1 MRQTRLSI
9 GCLDWQQTVL
19 ALGLDAA
26 ALYLYLRTIMRTMQA
41 AEITVTVSEIAE
53 AVKQPAER
61 VETAL
66 AAICAAGYFT
76 TKSAHAA
83 RAAGQ
88 ALHVGSSPD
97 VPSVE
102 RDADA
107 KRKTEITLLCP
118 DEKRA
123 LAEAARKRSARALAR
138 SKKVL
143 GQSGY
148 IFFAQSGPS
157 ADSPAPH
164 ADASEQKEYTS
175 EVAMI
180 YHPKLGE
187 PSHYALSN
195 QYRKRLERKKEPHTP
210 QKEESLTEI
219 QTHTRSNKTCE
230 QPELPADALESEYID
245 VIGSWPASLRK
256 AVRSEAED
264 VREAFYL
271 CIRKRQAD
279 EGRVWSAD
287 QVRMALLAARRIPA
301 ERRSDSILAWGM
313 GGWKTIRDCGS
324 GVYFEKETGRVV
336 SLVRDTIEPKGAQ
349 VDPANATLAEKLAR
363 NMRRA

>member
-9 GCLDWQQTVL
+9 CCRDWQQTVL

-41 AEITVTVSEIAE
+41 AEVTVTVSEIAE

-76 TKSAHAA
+76 KKGA
-83 RAAGQ
+83 RAAQ
-88 ALHVGSSPD
+88 SA
-97 VPSVE
+97 
-102 RDADA
+102 
-107 KRKTEITLLCP
+107 TITLSCP

-138 SKKVL
+138 SKKMC

-148 IFFAQSGPS
+148 IFFAQSGQS
-157 ADSPAPH
+157 ADSPASH

-175 EVAMI
+175 EVMMV
-180 YHPKLGE
+180 YSPEQDGMSEHTLFE
-187 PSHYALSN
+187 QN
-195 QYRKRLERKKEPHTP
+195 KREKQKNKKSPPHP
-210 QKEESLTEI
+210 QKTKKSLTES
-219 QTHTRSNKTCE
+219 TGRADMRE
-230 QPELPADALESEYID
+230 AELPVDGLETEYID
-245 VIGSWPASLRK
+245 VIGSWPASLRN
-256 AVRSEAED
+256 AIRGETDD

-271 CIRKRQAD
+271 CVRKRQDD
-279 EGRVWSAD
+279 EGRKWSAD
-287 QVRMALLAARRIPA
+287 RVRMALLAAKRIPQ
-301 ERRSDSILAWGM
+301 ERRAESILAWGM

-336 SLVRDTIEPKGAQ
+336 SLVRGTVQRTDARSDFEKQ
-349 VDPANATLAEKLAR
+349 NSELATALAR
-363 NMRRA
+363 SMRRD

>member
-9 GCLDWQQTVL
+9 GCRDWQQTVL

-41 AEITVTVSEIAE
+41 AEITVTVPEIAE

-76 TKSAHAA
+76 KKGAQSAQSA
-83 RAAGQ
+83 
-88 ALHVGSSPD
+88 
-97 VPSVE
+97 
-102 RDADA
+102 
-107 KRKTEITLLCP
+107 TITLSCP

-138 SKKVL
+138 SKKTL

-157 ADSPAPH
+157 ADSPEPH

-175 EVAMI
+175 EVIMVYSPEQDGASE
-180 YHPKLGE
+180 YTLFE
-187 PSHYALSN
+187 QN
-195 QYRKRLERKKEPHTP
+195 KREDQENKKSPPHP
-210 QKEESLTEI
+210 QKTKETLTEI

-245 VIGSWPASLRK
+245 VIGSWPASLRN
-256 AVRSEAED
+256 AIRGETDD

-271 CIRKRQAD
+271 CVRKRQDD
-279 EGRVWSAD
+279 EGRKWSAD
-287 QVRMALLAARRIPA
+287 QVRMALLAAKRIPQ
-301 ERRSDSILAWGM
+301 ERRAESILAWGM

-336 SLVRDTIEPKGAQ
+336 SLVRGTVQRTDARSDFEKK
-349 VDPANATLAEKLAR
+349 NSELATALAR
-363 NMRRA
+363 SMRRD